1 MQEESFRRYL
11 SASGLSPNTLSTRS
25 AALRRIEREEG
36 INLDAEFEKDGFDS
50 LLGRFRYRAEDA
62 RAGRPNPTKIDIDPE
77 KLSRD
82 IAFYRSAINSYR
94 RFRAGE
100 PEGEAEIEAAE
111 TVAAEEEVA
120 RTFGLE
126 RDLQSALRSNISQL
140 EPGLR
145 IVDGGSEVKVE
156 AGFID
161 ILAQDAADAWVVIEL
176 KAEVGRPAAVAQ
188 VLAYMGCI
196 AADRGGS
203 VRGILVASDFDKRV
217 EYAARAVPNLALKRY
232 RFKFEFV

>member
-1 MQEESFRRYL
+1 
-11 SASGLSPNTLSTRS
+11 
-25 AALRRIEREEG
+25 LRRIERDEG
-36 INLDAEFEKDGFDS
+36 INLDEEFEKDGLDS
-50 LLGRFRYRAEDA
+50 LLSRFRYRAEDA

-77 KLSRD
+77 KLARD

-100 PEGEAEIEAAE
+100 PETQAIEAAE
-111 TVAAEEEVA
+111 TIAAEEEVA

-126 RDLQSALRSNISQL
+126 RDLQSALRSNIEQL
-140 EPGLR
+140 EAGLR
-145 IVDGGSEVKVE
+145 IVDGGSEAKVE

-161 ILAQDAADAWVVIEL
+161 ILAQDAAGAWVVIEL
-176 KAEVGRPAAVAQ
+176 KADVSRPAAVAQ

-217 EYAARAVPNLALKRY
+217 EHAARAVPNLALKRY